1 MPPLL
6 GCVADDITGAT
17 DLALTLAR
25 HGMRT
30 VQINGVPKAALPDA
44 DAIVVALKTRTAPT
58 RDAVSQSLAAA
69 KVLKDAGAQQL
80 MFKYCSTFDSTDDG
94 NIGPV
99 AEAMLDFVGET
110 FTVACPSFP
119 ANGRTVYQGHI
130 FVGPKLISESS
141 MRDHPLTPMRDPNL
155 IRVMERQC
163 RATSKV
169 GLVPFPVVEKGPD
182 AIRAAFDEL
191 RKEGKRFAIVD
202 ALNDSHLFHVGH
214 ACAGLGL
221 LTGGSGVA
229 MGLPGNFRR
238 MRLLTDRPGREPM
251 PHIEGGAVILSGSCS
266 AATNRQVREAE
277 QHYPSLRLDPVSL
290 VRGSQ
295 SPRKILAWA
304 RENVAKGPVMIYAT
318 ADPIEVTAAQSQ
330 VGREAAAEAVE
341 RCLADTARGLKESGV
356 RKFIVA
362 GGETSGAVA
371 EALGAE
377 ILRIGPEIDAG
388 VPWTIAVGDPRLYL
402 AFKSGN
408 FGADDLFSR
417 ALEML
422 P

>member
-6 GCVADDITGAT
+6 GCIADDITGAT

-30 VQINGVPKAALPDA
+30 VQVNGVPNGEPPDA
-44 DAIVVALKTRTAPT
+44 DAVVIALKTRTVPAPEAIE
-58 RDAVSQSLAAA
+58 RALAAGA
-69 KVLKDAGAQQL
+69 ALRNAGVRQF
-80 MFKYCSTFDSTDDG
+80 MFKYCSTFDSTEDG

-99 AEAMLDFVGET
+99 AESLLDFVGED

-130 FVGPKLISESS
+130 FVGPKLINESS

-155 IRVMERQC
+155 VRVLERQC
-163 RATSKV
+163 RSASKV
-169 GLVPFPVVEKGPD
+169 GLVPFTVVDRGPE
-182 AIRAAFDEL
+182 AIRAAFAEI
-191 RKEGKRFAIVD
+191 RAEGARFAIVD
-202 ALNDSHLFHVGH
+202 ALVDSHLFHIGH
-214 ACAGLGL
+214 ACAEMAL
-221 LTGGSGVA
+221 LTGGSGLA

-238 MRLLTDRPGREPM
+238 RGLLVDRQGREPM
-251 PHIEGGAVILSGSCS
+251 PHLDGGAAILSGSCS
-266 AATNRQVREAE
+266 AATNRQVREAAKRF
-277 QHYPSLRLDPVSL
+277 PSMRLDPVSL
-290 VRGSQ
+290 VRGAQ
-295 SPRKILAWA
+295 SSRTVLKWA
-304 RENVAKGPVMIYAT
+304 REHIAKGPVLVYAT

-330 VGREAAAEAVE
+330 VGRVAAAEAVE
-341 RCLADTARGLKESGV
+341 RCLAETAKGLVESGV
-356 RKFIVA
+356 RKIVVA

-371 EALGAE
+371 EALKAE
-377 ILRIGPEIDAG
+377 VLRIGPEIDSG
-388 VPWTIAVGDPRLYL
+388 VPWTVSIGDPRLYL